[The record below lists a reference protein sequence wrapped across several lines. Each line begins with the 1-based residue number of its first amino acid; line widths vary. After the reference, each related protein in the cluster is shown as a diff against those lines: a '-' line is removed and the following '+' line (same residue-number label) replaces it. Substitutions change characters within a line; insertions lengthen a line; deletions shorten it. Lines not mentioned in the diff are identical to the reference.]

1 MLGRWNPIS
10 QTILEWQWI
19 VLHWI
24 EHLPWNDFWNPV
36 VTKTEQTHYGPW
48 QSQYHTVQPKGPPNA
63 GPWKLT
69 QWSPQTVANAWRDAA
84 FISSA
89 ISLAISLVMTGMM
102 SMTRSDIFSNVLG
115 DSLRSVRNI
124 FSAIDSQDLVTIA
137 WANVPRELYNVKIRK
152 GVVFK
157 GLGFQQA
164 LGLGPSPGSGKPNQT
179 TQLLALALV
188 SLRIQQP
195 ILRSIGVNFK
205 HGGCI
210 SQWKAWKMS
219 GFATPTPSSQ
229 QVFGTAFRLQSLE
242 IQNCHSN
249 FTRLPLGSPRTTP
262 GTPKLSP
269 NIPTPSPNTRRS
281 KQLHGFKFFLIYF
294 EHWHMHGLEA
304 LWAQYLLKFHGV
316 YLKLVHS
323 KHQHIF
329 AEKWWYGNAM
339 GCLALP
345 RWFLFKPASNMGRW
359 TNNCNFGRI
368 ISFQNFGNTAHF
380 ELSQLRGCK
389 YMQAIYNT

>member
-24 EHLPWNDFWNPV
+24 EHLPWNDIWNPV

-84 FISSA
+84 FIFSA

-137 WANVPRELYNVKIRK
+137 WANLPRELYNVKIRK

-219 GFATPTPSSQ
+219 GFATQTPSSQ
-229 QVFGTAFRLQSLE
+229 QVFGAAFRLQSLE
-242 IQNCHSN
+242 IQNCHTVTSPGSHWVVLEPHQAHPN
-249 FTRLPLGSPRTTP
+249 YHQPYPHHHRTRAG
-262 GTPKLSP
+262 P
-269 NIPTPSPNTRRS
+269 NNSMVS
-281 KQLHGFKFFLIYF
+281 SFFYLF
-294 EHWHMHGLEA
+294 WA
-304 LWAQYLLKFHGV
+304 LTYAWTGGAV
-316 YLKLVHS
+316 S
-323 KHQHIF
+323 TIF
-329 AEKWWYGNAM
+329 AE
-339 GCLALP
+339 
-345 RWFLFKPASNMGRW
+345 
-359 TNNCNFGRI
+359 
-368 ISFQNFGNTAHF
+368 ISWC
-380 ELSQLRGCK
+380 LSQTFPFKTPTYFCREVMVWKCHGLSSASSMISVQTSFKHG
-389 YMQAIYNT
+389 ALD